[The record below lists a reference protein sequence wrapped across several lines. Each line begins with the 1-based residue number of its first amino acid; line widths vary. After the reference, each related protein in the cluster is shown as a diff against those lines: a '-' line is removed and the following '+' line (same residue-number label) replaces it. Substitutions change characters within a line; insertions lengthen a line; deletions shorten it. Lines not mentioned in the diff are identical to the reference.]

1 MTGSGLIRASQQ
13 AYQELEAYVKRW
25 KCSQYFWNGWVE
37 NIRHFRSLTSLTS
50 GQLWS
55 LDRQGC
61 VRQSTL
67 HNWLQFA
74 DENVFL
80 MKGKLDL
87 DNMEYSHQVHFAVN
101 TPCELSTKAHACSD
115 NTCENVIPRL
125 YWSSSTNKMIAWV
138 FLTKLLE
145 PSVLHLSAACGNH
158 VLQFNFI
165 QSGGEKIKSQMIKL
179 KAAPLDKSM
188 YLVSQ
193 GWRDHKE

>member
-1 MTGSGLIRASQQ
+1 MGLSVHPSRLVKR
-13 AYQELEAYVKRW
+13 LEAYVKPW

-74 DENVFL
+74 DGNMFL
-80 MKGKLDL
+80 MKGKLEL
-87 DNMEYSHQVHFAVN
+87 DNMEHSHPVHFGVN
-101 TPCELSTKAHACSD
+101 TPRELSTKAHACSD

-125 YWSSSTNKMIAWV
+125 YWSSSTNKTIAWV

-145 PSVLHLSAACGNH
+145 PSVQHLSAACRNH
-158 VLQFNFI
+158 VVQFNFI
-165 QSGGEKIKSQMIKL
+165 Q
-179 KAAPLDKSM
+179 
-188 YLVSQ
+188 
-193 GWRDHKE
+193 